1 MRARL
6 LIALVLVSVGVAAFL
21 AGRGSVRSVP
31 VEAADRGYHAGFVA
45 GREAAFCCY
54 DGGWG
59 YGEPYIVTLRRG
71 ARGVTYRVV
80 ARFGGRQE
88 EQRAAESTRG
98 ASSAETST
106 SPMPRRQGRAGG

>member
-6 LIALVLVSVGVAAFL
+6 LIALVLVSVGVATFL
-21 AGRGSVRSVP
+21 AGRGSVRSAP

-71 ARGVTYRVV
+71 ARGVTYRI
-80 ARFGGRQE
+80 ARRWPSLPGLE
-88 EQRAAESTRG
+88 YRAC
-98 ASSAETST
+98 
-106 SPMPRRQGRAGG
+106 GRAVCAGAKPGTEHVLP